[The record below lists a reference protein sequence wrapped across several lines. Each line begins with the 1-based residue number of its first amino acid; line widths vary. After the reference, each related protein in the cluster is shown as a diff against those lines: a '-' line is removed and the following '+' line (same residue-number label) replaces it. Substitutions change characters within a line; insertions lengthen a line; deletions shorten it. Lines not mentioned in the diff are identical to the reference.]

1 MSAPEQYERR
11 WNRTPSGCL
20 CRASLIWQKELHLG
34 PQTQPANKCRLLKQA
49 IHTHTHIHTQT
60 QHTNT
65 KILRQKEFTLHS
77 IQFKYIYM
85 QEINWKTEVYLP
97 AHCSLPCACTIKP
110 AELLCYCVVRLHSH
124 WEITHQPLMTIFVN
138 VQVTVSTVLI
148 LLQSNLRDS
157 FVWGSFKK
165 SRQNSSHYEITL
177 VTSSVPVWN
186 PAHFFCSKIL
196 FIVQYYLCN
205 DSSTSCF
212 IGLVPAFEI
221 WGFFSLFLY
230 LGVLAGLSDKIS
242 TLRTLLWSQGK

>member
-1 MSAPEQYERR
+1 MHVQS
-11 WNRTPSGCL
+11 
-20 CRASLIWQKELHLG
+20 SLL
-34 PQTQPANKCRLLKQA
+34 
-49 IHTHTHIHTQT
+49 
-60 QHTNT
+60 
-65 KILRQKEFTLHS
+65 S
-77 IQFKYIYM
+77 
-85 QEINWKTEVYLP
+85 
-97 AHCSLPCACTIKP
+97 
-110 AELLCYCVVRLHSH
+110 CY
-124 WEITHQPLMTIFVN
+124 
-138 VQVTVSTVLI
+138 VTVSSGSIPTERSHTNHWWPS
-148 LLQSNLRDS
+148 LLMCKSQSPPSWFYCSQILRDS